1 MERNRGHFGFLSLSA
16 AALAAWLLMV
26 ATASTAE
33 AGVSVRVIQV
43 RASNKG
49 KEFVDPALGDLGERL
64 KKRFPYKNF
73 RKVGEDTRQG
83 DIGDALRYDLAD
95 GNVLNLTLV
104 ALKEKVVTMQ
114 MVVEK
119 LLNTKV
125 RARLGAIFMIA
136 LPWNGDL
143 LILAVTPSD

>member
-1 MERNRGHFGFLSLSA
+1 MKWSRDYAGFLSLSA
-16 AALAAWLLMV
+16 AALAAWLLMA
-26 ATASTAE
+26 ATASPAE

-49 KEFVDPALGDLGERL
+49 EEFVDPDLGDLGERL

-73 RKVGEDTRQG
+73 KKVGDNTRQG
-83 DIGDALRYDLAD
+83 DIGDALRYGLAD

-125 RARLGAIFMIA
+125 RARLGATLTIT